1 FVLLDVPLYQVSQD
15 SCHGQTPAVALDELL
30 EAVERV
36 VRDPNPGRSRVPAV
50 PQTRAAHRSC
60 RHAEIVSKT
69 NFAGRPAGGPSTWR
83 FSGLPHGA
91 EDHLR
96 GPDLPLRHPLAG
108 AADVIHVVAAGV
120 DPDVVRPR
128 AGHEEH
134 QVARPRVLA
143 RDRLD
148 PRAVLLRVRVV
159 RKSLPHGAVHDVLHQ
174 PRAVEPRR
182 PGGAVA
188 VPLADMSLDLLED
201 RKSTRL

>member
-1 FVLLDVPLYQVSQD
+1 NGSRYQVIQV
-15 SCHGQTPAVALDELL
+15 SCHGKSTDAAPCLLL

-36 VRDPNPGRSRVPAV
+36 VRDHNHGPSRVPAV
-50 PQTRAAHRSC
+50 PQTRAGHRWC

-69 NFAGRPAGGPSTWR
+69 NFADRPAGGPSTWR

-128 AGHEEH
+128 AG
-134 QVARPRVLA
+134 
-143 RDRLD
+143 
-148 PRAVLLRVRVV
+148 
-159 RKSLPHGAVHDVLHQ
+159 
-174 PRAVEPRR
+174 
-182 PGGAVA
+182 
-188 VPLADMSLDLLED
+188 
-201 RKSTRL
+201 